1 MNADRIGFDHH
12 LAAILRTHSTA
23 CHHVLNLG
31 ERGLHVFD
39 HRAHEIARRQR
50 AIGLIAAIGEYLVTF
65 AALHEA
71 LERLRITVQ
80 LTPASSVALPFAP
93 RDLYPLDAN
102 DDPLGASGNVEASQ
116 RGFNTGVVYFRVD
129 EPAFGTLL
137 EHGPNAVREA
147 AAEG

>member
-50 AIGLIAAIGEYLVTF
+50 AIGLIAAIGEYLVCNPQARIPPGRLRDLLLGPALF
-65 AALHEA
+65 AATYPIVSVIAQPQATLPSSIYCWLLIGMLIKA
-71 LERLRITVQ
+71 PTLERTPDADQLLR
-80 LTPASSVALPFAP
+80 AP
-93 RDLYPLDAN
+93 VYP
-102 DDPLGASGNVEASQ
+102 G
-116 RGFNTGVVYFRVD
+116 
-129 EPAFGTLL
+129 
-137 EHGPNAVREA
+137 
-147 AAEG
+147 